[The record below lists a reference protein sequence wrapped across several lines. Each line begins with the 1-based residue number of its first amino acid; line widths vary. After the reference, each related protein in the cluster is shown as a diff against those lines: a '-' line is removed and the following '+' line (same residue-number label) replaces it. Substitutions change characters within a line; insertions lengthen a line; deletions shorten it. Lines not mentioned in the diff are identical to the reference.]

1 MKKTIST
8 TANILNWVVLVL
20 LIAVVVLHVM
30 PYWQYEAFDI
40 LTGETSDATSSI
52 QGYVWCSFNHL
63 DLEDGFTSVLR
74 SQKLITGKYW
84 INDYILSPILAFLP
98 AAVGIILC
106 IFKRKSLITGILPVV
121 SGAAGIV
128 AFTSNDIIVNEK
140 ILEKFGGASFMN
152 PTVGIIASVVTLVLG
167 AVLLALRV
175 VEFIQKKKQSI
186 AL

>member
-8 TANILNWVVLVL
+8 TANILNWVVLL
-20 LIAVVVLHVM
+20 LLVAVVVLHVM

-40 LTGETSDATSSI
+40 LSGETSNATASI
-52 QGYVWCSFNHL
+52 QGYVWRSFDHL
-63 DLEDGFTSVLR
+63 DLEDGFTSILR

-98 AAVGIILC
+98 AAAGIILC

-121 SGAAGIV
+121 SGAAGII
-128 AFTSNDIIVNEK
+128 AFTSNDIIINEK
-140 ILEKFGGASFMN
+140 ILSKFGGASFIT
-152 PTVGIIASVVTLVLG
+152 PSLGLIVSVVTLALG
-167 AVLLALRV
+167 AVLLALRI
-175 VEFIQKKKQSI
+175 VEFIQEKKNRI